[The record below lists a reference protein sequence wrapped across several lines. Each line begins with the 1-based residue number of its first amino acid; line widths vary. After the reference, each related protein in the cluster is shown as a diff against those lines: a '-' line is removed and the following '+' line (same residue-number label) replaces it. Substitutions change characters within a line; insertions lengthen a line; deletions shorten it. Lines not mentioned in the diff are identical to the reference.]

1 MDPSGITMAE
11 LPYGVREGQ
20 GMRSTPLIISVG
32 GFSMRVFIAK
42 GRPKMPLYNVHCVL
56 TVDA

>member
-1 MDPSGITMAE
+1 MAE